1 MKGNIIASVLGFV
14 AVGAIGAYGVVS
26 IVQDTNVVTPSI
38 LNVESASLHLEVSA
52 EALWATENN
61 SFSTVTDT
69 QGLMN
74 DEWRMP
80 NLSLVAGQTH
90 QLVFTI
96 ENKSNSATSIEIRG
110 LAYDSEITSETN
122 YRFRTWVEAEK
133 NTVVEDVENITESH
147 KNYKYDYLASME
159 TLTIT
164 VNYQLVSENLPIMPI
179 TQNIT
184 MGFNIVLPGD
194 ES

>member
-14 AVGAIGAYGVVS
+14 AVGTIGAYGVVS

-133 NTVVEDVENITESH
+133 NTVVEDVEYITESH